1 MPPGRPSPE
10 PESPS
15 TLSTATSTAH
25 ASSLSVVCLSHGDG
39 QSPWHPQECSDH
51 EGLRIAADVSHS
63 RKERKSPAW
72 RRPRGTW
79 SPKLTLS
86 LLRDAG
92 FTSCHSF
99 FLRDVGMLNLPKETG
114 MKVKA
119 GDARRCLGME
129 PGTEDAPASRFFP
142 GCSSSGPLCRGL
154 PGPPHQAGWGLLL
167 IPSSILVTQWS
178 VVLVETCFREQTP
191 GSGLF

>member
-15 TLSTATSTAH
+15 ALSTATSTAH

-79 SPKLTLS
+79 SPKPTLS

-99 FLRDVGMLNLPKETG
+99 FLCDVGMLNLPKETG

-119 GDARRCLGME
+119 GDARRYLGTE

-142 GCSSSGPLCRGL
+142 RCSSSGPLCRGL

-167 IPSSILVTQWS
+167 IPSSILVIQWS
-178 VVLVETCFREQTP
+178 GVGGLPSCP
-191 GSGLF
+191 SGNLF